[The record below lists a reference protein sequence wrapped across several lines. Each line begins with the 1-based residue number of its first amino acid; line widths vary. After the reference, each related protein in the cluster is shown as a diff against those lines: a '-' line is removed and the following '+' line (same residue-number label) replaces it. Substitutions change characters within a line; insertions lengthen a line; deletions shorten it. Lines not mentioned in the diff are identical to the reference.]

1 MAQKC
6 NFKCSVWLPAW
17 IMEQV
22 LNEDLS
28 YPSQKIHIFFFLLP
42 FQRHG
47 KSGAQWNF
55 SPVILNKELTFNCT
69 PPWSFWYYGKK
80 LCGTEED
87 SILWKILKHPR
98 GIVGVK
104 SFYRSQ
110 NPSCVLF
117 LWNINDVES
126 HRIMQSAALFL
137 LNVTQEAKGQD
148 KPC

>member
-1 MAQKC
+1 MKTFHILPRKYTYFSFC
-6 NFKCSVWLPAW
+6 CLFSV
-17 IMEQV
+17 MESQV
-22 LNEDLS
+22 HSE
-28 YPSQKIHIFFFLLP
+28 
-42 FQRHG
+42 
-47 KSGAQWNF
+47 NF